1 MVYIYSRVL
10 FSFSFQ
16 VAVENLIPMKKD
28 DYQVK
33 MWEQESLLQSVPRL
47 EMSGTS
53 EMSVNVTSEATN
65 SNSKHLE
72 KMF

>member
-1 MVYIYSRVL
+1 
-10 FSFSFQ
+10 
-16 VAVENLIPMKKD
+16 MKKD